1 MSEFE
6 GEVDWPF
13 PKRAVIIMKYLEG
26 FKTWS
31 SPMSHSLSAIAWR
44 CENGVLERGDGVTYS
59 PNTMRGK

>member
-6 GEVDWPF
+6 GDVDWPF
-13 PKRAVIIMKYLEG
+13 PKRAVTIMKYLEE

-44 CENGVLERGDGVTYS
+44 CENGVLEGGT
-59 PNTMRGK
+59 G